1 MKRKACEHQKADA
14 FSSRYPNIS
23 SWVRDGWIEIGR
35 DDYSRSMVR
44 IMDEGGMVWEVT
56 IASEGHIGRHIQ
68 KECDARKYVAIR
80 QPINEIQNLERFI

>member
-44 IMDEGGMVWEVT
+44 IMDEGGMVWEVKSKYESLDDLLQHAEAA
-56 IASEGHIGRHIQ
+56 IAHWME
-68 KECDARKYVAIR
+68 
-80 QPINEIQNLERFI
+80 NN